1 MKIVII
7 GDGKVDFA
15 IAKQLSQEGYDITII
30 ENKPQISNLIIAV
43 LDVVENRKMIYQLWC
58 IKKVQV
64 KPDIIILDPPRSGVS
79 PKALDYVIKFNAK
92 EIIYV
97 SCNPKTMVDNLETLL
112 AAGYKVEKSTV
123 KDMFP
128 NTPHAETVVKL
139 TKTV

>member
-64 KPDIIILDPPRSGVS
+64 NQVYLVISLTSSDEINIINCLMTKKWILIIL
-79 PKALDYVIKFNAK
+79 
-92 EIIYV
+92 
-97 SCNPKTMVDNLETLL
+97 
-112 AAGYKVEKSTV
+112 
-123 KDMFP
+123 
-128 NTPHAETVVKL
+128 
-139 TKTV
+139 

>member
-64 KPDIIILDPPRSGVS
+64 NQVYLVIALTSSDVINIINCLMTKKWILFI
-79 PKALDYVIKFNAK
+79 L
-92 EIIYV
+92 
-97 SCNPKTMVDNLETLL
+97 
-112 AAGYKVEKSTV
+112 
-123 KDMFP
+123 
-128 NTPHAETVVKL
+128 
-139 TKTV
+139 

>member
-7 GDGKVDFA
+7 DDGKVDFA

-64 KPDIIILDPPRSGVS
+64 NQVYLVIALTSSDEINIINCLMTKKWILIIL
-79 PKALDYVIKFNAK
+79 
-92 EIIYV
+92 
-97 SCNPKTMVDNLETLL
+97 
-112 AAGYKVEKSTV
+112 
-123 KDMFP
+123 
-128 NTPHAETVVKL
+128 
-139 TKTV
+139 